1 MWLPN
6 LMSLFYGLRL
16 SKKES
21 KRIKQL
27 NKLINH
33 FDFNQSY
40 TLFEIDHKLRKNHI
54 LRVKEFRDALI
65 DYEYLVEDLYLIGEY
80 IRMK

>member
-6 LMSLFYGLRL
+6 LKAIFYGLRL
-16 SKKES
+16 SKKEN

-27 NKLINH
+27 DKLIQH
-33 FDFNQSY
+33 FSY
-40 TLFEIDHKLRKNHI
+40 NKSYNLFEIDHILRLNHI
-54 LRVKEFRDALI
+54 LRVKEFREALF
-65 DYEYLVEDLYLIGEY
+65 DYEYLVEDLYFVGEY